1 MKFSKLTVAIAATL
15 GATAS
20 FNALAMDLYV
30 DTKTKQIYA
39 EPGRGRVLMGS
50 FEKVA
55 EAPANSLAAPAAPLA
70 TKAEVSAIREEL
82 ALKNNEIKAL
92 SEFAAEANGPESAH
106 VSLKDGIHF
115 ATKDGNFSAGINGRM
130 QVDSQVN
137 NQSFDTP
144 SNGYFGATNRNGSN
158 ITTGIGDQRAALNDG
173 VALRRA
179 RLGVEGTFFKKT
191 DYKFEYDFTRGNG
204 LNAGGVTDAYIRY
217 NFSKPFSVKVGAF
230 KEPFSLEEATSNR
243 YTSFI
248 ERNMAVNTFV
258 DNLNTY
264 KMGIGANY
272 ATDRWQVGSSLQT
285 EGVGG
290 YNAYGNNSLT
300 ASTGSAINTNGG
312 VNRNGGGGDTSW
324 EVNTR
329 LTGVPWMASKTKF
342 LHVGASG
349 SFINI
354 NNNYTSN
361 GTYSNG
367 GLIYANGL
375 GGNVD
380 RSNILNTGNL
390 TSTGNENNAAAR
402 QANNVTRFG
411 GESAVVY
418 GPFSAQAEYIQTNVS
433 GKGYDN
439 AVLQGAYGYVTYFLT
454 GESRNYKAKT
464 AAWDRLK
471 PNRNF
476 DMKGGLGAWEL
487 VAGYDWMDLN
497 SGGVLGG
504 SANVAKGGFNWFPHS
519 HLRVSANYLHP
530 MNIQTANQQ
539 QYKQGGTPALTTTQG
554 QAFNGASLD
563 MFETRVQVDW

>member
-15 GATAS
+15 GTS
-20 FNALAMDLYV
+20 FAFDAIAMDLYV

-39 EPGRGRVLMGS
+39 EPGRGRVLMGA

-55 EAPANSLAAPAAPLA
+55 EAPEHSLAAPAAPLA
-70 TKAEVSAIREEL
+70 TKAEVAAIREEL
-82 ALKNNEIKAL
+82 DLKNNEIKAL

-144 SNGYFGATNRNGSN
+144 TNGYTSTTAGALPAS
-158 ITTGIGDQRAALNDG
+158 LNDG
-173 VALRRA
+173 VALRRG

-204 LNAGGVTDAYIRY
+204 LNAGGITDAYVRY
-217 NFSKPFSVKVGAF
+217 NVSKPFSVKIGAF

-264 KMGIGANY
+264 KLGIGANY
-272 ATDRWQVGSSLQT
+272 ATDRWQIGSSLQT

-290 YNAYGNNSLT
+290 YKAYGDNTLT
-300 ASTGSAINTNGG
+300 SSTGSAINTNGG

-329 LTGVPWMASKTKF
+329 VSGTPWLASKTKF

-380 RSNILNTGNL
+380 RSSILNTGNL
-390 TSTGNENNAAAR
+390 TSAGDENTKNAR

-411 GESAVVY
+411 AESAMVY
-418 GPFSAQAEYIQTNVS
+418 GPFSVQSEYIQTNVS

-464 AAWDRLK
+464 AAWDRIK

-497 SGGVLGG
+497 SGGVMGG

-539 QYKQGGTPALTTTQG
+539 NYKQGGTPAQTTTQG
-554 QAFNGASLD
+554 AAFDGANLD

>member
-15 GATAS
+15 GASAS
-20 FNALAMDLYV
+20 FSALAMDLYV
-30 DTKTKQIYA
+30 DIKTKQIYA
-39 EPGRGRVLMGS
+39 EPGRGRMLMGA

-55 EAPANSLAAPAAPLA
+55 DTSSSSLAAPVAPAA
-70 TKAEVSAIREEL
+70 TQAEVAAIKEDL
-82 ALKNNEIKAL
+82 ALKTNEIKAL
-92 SEFAAEANGPESAH
+92 SEYAAEANGPDSAH

-130 QVDSQVN
+130 QVDSQIN
-137 NQSFDTP
+137 DQNLTAY
-144 SNGYFGATNRNGSN
+144 NGQFGTLASTMLPAS
-158 ITTGIGDQRAALNDG
+158 LNDG
-173 VALRRA
+173 VALRRG

-204 LNAGGVTDAYIRY
+204 LNAGGITDAYIRY
-217 NFSKPFSVKVGAF
+217 NVSKPFSLKVGAF
-230 KEPFSLEEATSNR
+230 KEPFSMEEATSNR
-243 YTSFI
+243 YTTFI

-264 KMGIGANY
+264 KLGIGANY

-300 ASTGSAINTNGG
+300 SSTGSAVNTNGG

-329 LTGVPWMASKTKF
+329 VSGTPWMESKTKF

-354 NNNYTSN
+354 NNNYT
-361 GTYSNG
+361 GTGNYNNG
-367 GLIYANGL
+367 GVIFANGL

-380 RSNILNTGNL
+380 RSSILNTGNL
-390 TSTGNENNAAAR
+390 TSTGAQGAATAR
-402 QANNVTRFG
+402 KADNLTRFG
-411 GESAVVY
+411 AESALVY
-418 GPFSAQAEYIQTNVS
+418 GPFSAQGEYIQTNVT

-439 AVLQGAYGYVTYFLT
+439 ASLDGYYGYVTYFLT

-464 AAWDRLK
+464 AAWDRIK
-471 PNRNF
+471 PTKNF
-476 DMKGGLGAWEL
+476 DMNGGLGAWEL
-487 VAGYDWMDLN
+487 AAGYDHMNLN

-504 SANVAKGGFNWFPHS
+504 SASTVKGGINWFPHS
-519 HLRVSANYLHP
+519 HLRVSANYIHALDI
-530 MNIQTANQQ
+530 NTGSQNTYASGGNAVGAN
-539 QYKQGGTPALTTTQG
+539 TQG
-554 QAFNGASLD
+554 QAFNGAQLD
-563 MFETRVQVDW
+563 MFETRMQVDW